1 MKLHKTSRRSFLK
14 QFAVTAGTVML
25 PSIGAG
31 AKERTA
37 KRPNVVL
44 IMTDDQGY
52 GDFSC
57 HGNPVLK
64 TPNMDRLASQSV
76 RLQDFHVAPVC
87 SPTRGQLLTGIDA
100 IRNGATSPT
109 GQRHLLKRNLRT
121 MGDVFAQ
128 NGYRTALYG
137 KWHLGGNSHGHMPHE
152 RGFQDAL
159 YYLRGGVQSHPNTW
173 NSDLFDDV
181 LYHNGKKKEVPGYA
195 TDVWFDHGTKFAKQ
209 CHKHNEPFFLYLP
222 LNAPH
227 GPLLAPDKFRKPYRH
242 LDKPTATF
250 FAMIATVDCRLGEFV
265 KMLEDEGMRDN
276 TILVFLTDNGTAN
289 GEKIHNAGM
298 RGKKGSLYE
307 GGHRVPCWIS
317 WPKGHLRHAGDVNTL
332 TQCQDLLP
340 TLIDL
345 CRLNKDPEH
354 QMDGSSLAPLLRGKP
369 QPNLNDRIL
378 VYQHNENMG
387 NGLVLQG
394 KWRLVKNELYNIAD
408 DPSQTTNVAQKHP
421 DVVKRLKAHYEKWWK
436 SVEPHL
442 DLEPFRLGVTDD
454 EDMLTAY
461 DWWYGRRVY
470 NWPHLRRGDRSNGR
484 YLVCIERGGNYRI
497 SLRRWP
503 RESGLGI
510 CDAVERYVPTDSY
523 MAFDKKHAPFPPGKG
538 FDVVEAKIRFGNQE
552 KRVPVTPDS
561 QEVVLNFYVPQGE
574 TTLQTWFIDKEGKEF
589 GANYVY
595 ILRK

>member
-1 MKLHKTSRRSFLK
+1 
-14 QFAVTAGTVML
+14 ML

>member
-1 MKLHKTSRRSFLK
+1 MKSDKTSRRSFLK
-14 QFAVTAGTVML
+14 QFAVTAGTVVL
-25 PSIGAG
+25 PSIVARAG
-31 AKERTA
+31 ERTA

-87 SPTRGQLLTGIDA
+87 TPTRGQLLTGLDA

-109 GQRHLLKRNLRT
+109 GQRHLLKRNLST

-181 LYHNGKKKEVPGYA
+181 LYHNGKQKEVPGYA
-195 TDVWFDHGTKFAKQ
+195 TDVWFDHGTRFAKQ
-209 CHKHNEPFFLYLP
+209 CHKNNEPFFLYLP

-227 GPLLAPDKFRKPYRH
+227 GPLFAPDKFREPYRH

-250 FAMIATVDCRLGEFV
+250 FAMIATVDYRLGEFV
-265 KMLEDEGMRDN
+265 KMLEAEGMRDN

-289 GEKIHNAGM
+289 GEKIYNAGM

-317 WPKGHLRHAGDVNTL
+317 WPKGRLRYASDVNTL

-345 CRLNKDPEH
+345 CRLKKKPAY

-421 DVVKRLKAHYEKWWK
+421 DVVKRLKAHYEKWWI
-436 SVEPHL
+436 SVESHL
-442 DLEPFRLGVTDD
+442 DLEPFRLGVTND

-484 YLVCIERGGNYRI
+484 YLVRIERGGNYRI

-538 FDVVEAKIRFGNQE
+538 FDVMEAKIRFGNQE
-552 KRVPVTPDS
+552 KRIPVTPDS